1 MKHIISVPCESH
13 SLQLIIKDLLDP
25 GKDDNKQDIQSDL
38 CDFWKEE
45 QSIITFFHKA
55 PKQLGILR
63 KKQMTLLNKFV
74 ALSSAGITRWGTQ
87 VCIISNTNRCFL
99 ANYSQWNQV
108 EALLKNKETL
118 RLYVADARSEC
129 KSIESFINDRS
140 FWDKLKGLQSL
151 LKPIH
156 EAQKM
161 SESTH
166 STLDKVYPRWV
177 QIQSHLNTLS
187 QPGSNPWAHEVAAY
201 MRRGASGWIE
211 RTEKQ
216 IVPVYIV
223 AYILNPANRS
233 LWYDLAAH

>member
-1 MKHIISVPCESH
+1 
-13 SLQLIIKDLLDP
+13 
-25 GKDDNKQDIQSDL
+25 
-38 CDFWKEE
+38 
-45 QSIITFFHKA
+45 
-55 PKQLGILR
+55 
-63 KKQMTLLNKFV
+63 MTLLNKFV

-87 VCIISNTNRCFL
+87 VRIISNTNRCFL

-108 EALLKNKETL
+108 KALLKNEETL

-151 LKPIH
+151 LKPIY

-177 QIQSHLNTLS
+177 QIQSHLNMLS
-187 QPGSNPWAHEVAAY
+187 QLGLNPWVHEVAAY

-233 LWYDLAAH
+233 LWYDLAAHQ